1 MSAVAPI
8 QPDAPRNVAL
18 INDHED
24 FLLKLI
30 ERNVPLEAIEKYMDL
45 RARNAR
51 EIASQAF
58 NEALANFRGEHIHV
72 TRSKVVNAGPLKG
85 TAYAVL
91 SDFVNATAPQLAKFG
106 LSVSWRCTRD
116 EKDWIE
122 IACIVR
128 HSGGHQ
134 EETRMGGPP
143 DEGGAKNKIQARA
156 STISY
161 LEKYTLKMSLGLA
174 EQDDDDDGNG
184 GADNQDRQQHGNSP
198 RTDDPPPE
206 KPSYPEAQFAENLPK
221 WAELIHQ
228 GKKTAADI
236 IRTVEFK
243 GVLSD
248 AQRKQLTDL
257 EPPK

>member
-1 MSAVAPI
+1 M
-8 QPDAPRNVAL
+8 
-18 INDHED
+18 
-24 FLLKLI
+24 LKLI
-30 ERNVPLEAIEKYMDL
+30 ERNVPIEAIEKYMDL
-45 RARNAR
+45 RARNAK
-51 EIASQAF
+51 EIASQQF

-106 LSVSWRCTRD
+106 LSVSWRCMRD

-128 HSGGHQ
+128 HRGGHQ

-161 LEKYTLKMSLGLA
+161 LEKYTLKMALGLA

-184 GADNQDRQQHGNSP
+184 GPDNAEREPQAAATRDQAP
-198 RTDDPPPE
+198 RSTERPA
-206 KPSYPEAQFAENLPK
+206 YAAEAFAENLPK

-228 GKKTAADI
+228 GKKSAAQI
-236 IRTVEFK
+236 IASVESRAL
-243 GVLSD
+243 LSD
-248 AQRKQLTDL
+248 EQKAELTKL